1 MSNPD
6 NKKDNIQ
13 DIEQDII
20 QDYIQDNEKD
30 SIPEINLED
39 NKPDSVQYSIP
50 EINLEDNKPD
60 SVQYSEKDS
69 IPKFKPDGGK
79 IDPNYQESDGKFKKG
94 VSPNPGGRP
103 KSEGFH
109 KLLKKIFGEDSE
121 ELVYLLLAQMSGA
134 QIDLDKTRID
144 EILPNHLKKYF
155 KKAKSS
161 DVDKK
166 LQSDNVKWLIERM
179 QGKLL
184 SEVKSENTIKTEEDT
199 KWKLEITHVD
209 NKKSI

>member
-6 NKKDNIQ
+6 DKKDSIQ
-13 DIEQDII
+13 NNKSDSI
-20 QDYIQDNEKD
+20 QDYVQDNDKYNEPDSVQD

-39 NKPDSVQYSIP
+39 SIQESVEDSLPDYNP
-50 EINLEDNKPD
+50 
-60 SVQYSEKDS
+60 KD
-69 IPKFKPDGGK
+69 GK
-79 IDPNYQESDGKFKKG
+79 IDPNHQDSLGRFKKG
-94 VSPNPGGRP
+94 SNANPGGRP

-134 QIDLDKTRID
+134 QIDLDKNRID
-144 EILPNHLKKYF
+144 EILPDHLKKYF

-184 SEVKSENTIKTEEDT
+184 SEVKSENTIKTDDDT
-199 KWKLEITHVD
+199 KWKLEITHVN
-209 NKKSI
+209 NKKETDI